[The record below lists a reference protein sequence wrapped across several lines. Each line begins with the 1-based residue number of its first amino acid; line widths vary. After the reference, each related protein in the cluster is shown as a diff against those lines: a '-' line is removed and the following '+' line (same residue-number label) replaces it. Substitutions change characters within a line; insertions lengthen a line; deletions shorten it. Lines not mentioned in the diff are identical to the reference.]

1 MAAIFVFAY
10 ACYNLD
16 HANIVAA
23 IEPWN
28 KEVPHS
34 DLPAHLIY
42 AAAALLAG
50 AGATFLTWAKAYRPF
65 GDDKNQAR
73 TAGLS
78 VHGPYRHLR
87 NPEYVGYFLLLA
99 GLSTFQSRLGA
110 IVMLVGEMILLV
122 RLILREETSLEQ
134 KYGEHFREYCRCV
147 PQLVPSIRPRAPA
160 DNQLPEWKKA
170 LFDQAFQ
177 WGLVATLIA
186 FACTLNDPVGY
197 AFGLATLAVLV
208 AQKVVQRSSARPV
221 S

>member
-1 MAAIFVFAY
+1 MGLTILRSPSQEGSPNTLVPRARLAASECEYRLRSWIMAAIFVFAY

-99 GLSTFQSRLGA
+99 GLSTFQSR
-110 IVMLVGEMILLV
+110 
-122 RLILREETSLEQ
+122 
-134 KYGEHFREYCRCV
+134 
-147 PQLVPSIRPRAPA
+147 
-160 DNQLPEWKKA
+160 
-170 LFDQAFQ
+170 
-177 WGLVATLIA
+177 
-186 FACTLNDPVGY
+186 
-197 AFGLATLAVLV
+197 
-208 AQKVVQRSSARPV
+208 
-221 S
+221 

>member
-1 MAAIFVFAY
+1 
-10 ACYNLD
+10 
-16 HANIVAA
+16 
-23 IEPWN
+23 
-28 KEVPHS
+28 
-34 DLPAHLIY
+34 LIY

-177 WGLVATLIA
+177 WGLASHSRV
-186 FACTLNDPVGY
+186 P
-197 AFGLATLAVLV
+197 
-208 AQKVVQRSSARPV
+208 
-221 S
+221 

>member
-1 MAAIFVFAY
+1 
-10 ACYNLD
+10 
-16 HANIVAA
+16 
-23 IEPWN
+23 
-28 KEVPHS
+28 
-34 DLPAHLIY
+34 
-42 AAAALLAG
+42 
-50 AGATFLTWAKAYRPF
+50 
-65 GDDKNQAR
+65 
-73 TAGLS
+73 
-78 VHGPYRHLR
+78 LR

-177 WGLVATLIA
+177 WGLASHSRV
-186 FACTLNDPVGY
+186 P
-197 AFGLATLAVLV
+197 
-208 AQKVVQRSSARPV
+208 
-221 S
+221 